1 MSNKAKGAK
10 RRTSKKRELDVGVAV
25 TQAVAMRLV
34 ADDLLKSLGRMESGE
49 GQFHKL
55 FGYSVSAVL
64 LRAFATEL
72 MLKTLSFMKTGKY
85 RTDRKGHDLLVLF
98 NDLDSETKQ
107 LIRDLEEK
115 HGIAP
120 LAQILEKHRDDF
132 VDWRYI
138 GQLDGMHV
146 DFWDLDK
153 ALGILMAVFETL
165 QSPGG
170 GPFEHPKPLRP
181 GDPMED

>member
-1 MSNKAKGAK
+1 MHKPKSEK
-10 RRTSKKRELDVGVAV
+10 RRTKKDWNVGVAV
-25 TQAVAMRLV
+25 TQAGALRLV
-34 ADDLLKSLGRMESGE
+34 ADDLLKSLNRMESSD

-72 MLKTLSFMKTGKY
+72 MLKTLSFMKTGEY

-107 LIRDLEEK
+107 LIHGLEGI

-132 VDWRYI
+132 LDWRYL
-138 GQLDGMHV
+138 GDPDGMRV
-146 DFWDLDK
+146 TFWDLDK
-153 ALGILMAVFETL
+153 ALSILLAAFEAL
-165 QSPGG
+165 RSPAREGSWA
-170 GPFEHPKPLRP
+170 LSS
-181 GDPMED
+181 

>member
-1 MSNKAKGAK
+1 MSDKPKNAK
-10 RRTSKKRELDVGVAV
+10 RRQSISRELNLGVAV
-25 TQAVAMRLV
+25 TQANAMRLV
-34 ADDLLKSLGRMESGE
+34 ANDLLISLSRMESGD
-49 GQFHKL
+49 GQFQKI

-72 MLKTLSFMKTGKY
+72 MLKSLSYMKTGKY

-107 LIRDLEEK
+107 LINDHEEK

-138 GQLDGMHV
+138 GQPDGMQVH
-146 DFWDLDK
+146 FWDLDK
-153 ALGILMAVFETL
+153 ALGILMSVFKSL
-165 QSPGG
+165 QPPSEVPDG
-170 GPFEHPKPLRP
+170 HLKPSNR
-181 GDPMED
+181 GSGQ

>member
-1 MSNKAKGAK
+1 MSNKPKDSK
-10 RRTSKKRELDVGVAV
+10 RRTKQKQEWHVGIAV
-25 TQAVAMRLV
+25 TQAEALRLV
-34 ADDLLKSLGRMESGE
+34 SNDLLISLSRLESGK
-49 GQFHKL
+49 GRFHQL

-72 MLKTLSFMKTGKY
+72 MLKTLSFMNTEKY

-107 LIRDLEEK
+107 LIRALEEK

-120 LAQILEKHRDDF
+120 LAKILEKHRDDF

-138 GQLDGMHV
+138 GELHGKHAH
-146 DFWDLDK
+146 FWDLDK
-153 ALGILMAVFETL
+153 ALGILLEVFRASQTPSVGAHKHPEP
-165 QSPGG
+165 PG
-170 GPFEHPKPLRP
+170 
-181 GDPMED
+181 